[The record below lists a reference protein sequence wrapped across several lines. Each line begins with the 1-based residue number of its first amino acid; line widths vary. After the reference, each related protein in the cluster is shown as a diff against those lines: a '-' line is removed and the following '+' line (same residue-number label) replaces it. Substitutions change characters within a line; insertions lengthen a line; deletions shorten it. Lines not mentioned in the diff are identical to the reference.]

1 MYFCITKQDKLKTK
15 NFSDLDLPPLFAEKI
30 GILAIF
36 GCFGLNLGISVK
48 IRSSIQ
54 MAIEFKNDLNFLQ
67 HESYGFILTSSGPQK
82 LIPWDREFGWILWYR
97 LICGG
102 IFMIMNTKNQL
113 FCSLQT
119 EYKVQTFYKYYT

>member
-1 MYFCITKQDKLKTK
+1 MVYDKQSLVEIFKTI
-15 NFSDLDLPPLFAEKI
+15 LFT
-30 GILAIF
+30 F
-36 GCFGLNLGISVK
+36 
-48 IRSSIQ
+48 Q

-102 IFMIMNTKNQL
+102 IFMIMNTKINYLKEVDCVL
-113 FCSLQT
+113 FMFM
-119 EYKVQTFYKYYT
+119 FYDHNLFKNKSDSSNI